1 MASEVYF
8 QTSSGEIIEPGTPE
22 HEFAETLLQLN
33 ESQQKKVLQ
42 IIRMVGSGDLRA
54 EEVMQWNQQ
63 QRREFL
69 ASVPEADA

>member
-33 ESQQKKVLQ
+33 ESQQRKVLQ
-42 IIRMVGSGDLRA
+42 IIRMVGSGQLRA
-54 EEVMQWNQQ
+54 EQVAGWSQQ
-63 QRREFL
+63 ERQDFL
-69 ASVPEADA
+69 ASVPEAEA